1 MGRMNGRVAVVT
13 GGASG
18 IGEATVRL
26 FLDEGAQGVVVG
38 DLQREVGE
46 ELAREL
52 GPAVAFVHSDVS
64 REDDVAILVDEAVNR
79 YGRLDV
85 MFNNAG
91 FGGAF
96 GPIDTISVDDFDLS
110 IDVLL
115 KSVYLGMK
123 HAARVMKPQGHGS
136 IVSTSSGAGLRTG
149 SMPHLYA
156 TCKAAVI
163 HLTRSVANELAEEQ
177 IRVNCVCPGFIVTP
191 LGARRPLSK
200 GRDSVTQRMD
210 GERAARAAVV
220 PLGRAG
226 EAADVANAVL
236 FLASDD
242 SAWITGEA
250 LVVDGGVMT
259 GPPWRDRAPW
269 LREPSPITIYR
280 PEGR

>member
-1 MGRMNGRVAVVT
+1 MGRMTGKIAVVT

-18 IGEATVRL
+18 IGESTVRR
-26 FLDEGAQGVVVG
+26 FLDEGAAGVVIG
-38 DLQREVGE
+38 DLQREVGA
-46 ELAREL
+46 ELASEL
-52 GPAVAFVHSDVS
+52 GAAVTFVHCDVS
-64 REDDVAILVDEAVNR
+64 REDDVAMLVDEAFDR
-79 YGRLDV
+79 HGQLDV

-96 GPIDTISVDDFDLS
+96 GPIDTISVEDFDLS

-123 HAARVMKPQGHGS
+123 HAARVMKAQGFGS

-163 HLTRSVANELAEEQ
+163 HLTRSVANELAEYN

-200 GRDSVTQRMD
+200 GRESVVERMAK
-210 GERAARAAVV
+210 EREARAAVV

-236 FLASDD
+236 FLASDE
-242 SAWITGEA
+242 SEWITGDA
-250 LVVDGGVMT
+250 LVIDGGVMT

-269 LREPSPITIYR
+269 LKEPSPITIYR
-280 PEGR
+280 PDRR

>member
-1 MGRMNGRVAVVT
+1 MKRLEGKVAVVT

-18 IGEATVRL
+18 IGEASTRL
-26 FLDEGAQGVVVG
+26 FLEEGAAAVVVG
-38 DLQREVGE
+38 DLQREIGL
-46 ELAREL
+46 ELAEEL
-52 GPAVAFVHSDVS
+52 GPRVTFVHCDVS
-64 REDDVAILVDEAVNR
+64 RESDVAGLVERAANDH
-79 YGRLDV
+79 GRLDI

-96 GPIDTISVDDFDLS
+96 GPIDSISEADFDLS

-115 KSVYLGMK
+115 KSVFFGMK
-123 HAARVMKPQGHGS
+123 HAAKVMRKQVSGS
-136 IVSTSSGAGLRTG
+136 IISTSSGAGLRTG

-156 TCKAAVI
+156 TSKAAVI
-163 HLTRSVANELAEEQ
+163 HLTKSVANELAEDN

-200 GRDSVTQRMD
+200 GRERVEQHMQR
-210 GERAARAAVV
+210 EREERAAVV

-226 EAADVANAVL
+226 EAVDVARSVL
-236 FLASDD
+236 FLASDE
-242 SAWITGEA
+242 SEWITGEA

-259 GPPWRDRAPW
+259 GPPWRDRSAW
-269 LREPSPITIYR
+269 LTQPSPITIYR